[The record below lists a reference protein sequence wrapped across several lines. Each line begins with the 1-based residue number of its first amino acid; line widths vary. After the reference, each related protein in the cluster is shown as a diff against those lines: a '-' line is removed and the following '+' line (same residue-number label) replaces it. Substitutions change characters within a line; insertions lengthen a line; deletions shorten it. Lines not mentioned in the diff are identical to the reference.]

1 MVKDV
6 RLEEFHRQENRYEH
20 DCSQGRKLLFLIAN
34 HEWVRSTSEIV
45 SIARSDTIET
55 EIKIDIDL
63 RQITHEA
70 FREKAGQ
77 LWLSVS
83 VLPVLGETDQRRLE
97 PDPFATV
104 TDAAGNLLPLMPA
117 EDLGNQMSAREAAV
131 DRLWG
136 HYEERPGNGL
146 IRRTSVDVLICRC
159 ECAATVKRSCC
170 RLGLI

>member
-159 ECAATVKRSCC
+159 E
-170 RLGLI
+170 